1 MNQEKR
7 FLRVPGLSLRSL
19 IMAALGSILI
29 SVSSTY
35 VALRMSA
42 LPWPTIFVTV
52 LAMAILKLLGNTSI
66 NEINVT
72 NTGMSAG
79 AMVAGA
85 LAFTIPGLFISGIY
99 EPFDP
104 SKDTFRTWLMPK
116 FWPVLAMAVFGVI
129 AGSFICF
136 FLRRRYLKRR
146 DLPYPIGQAAA
157 ETLQA
162 GDQGGKKAALLFGS
176 LAISAI
182 FTALRD
188 YVRAI
193 PENISSQIGALP
205 IALYTSPM
213 AIAIGYIIGF
223 GPAAYWM
230 LGNIIARIGFDVW
243 GVHNGTFASA
253 AEAGQFGLTAAIGL
267 MVGSGIAILIAS
279 LRVRIKKNTS
289 EQVSDQM
296 TEQMTEETTEK
307 ERLPKRA
314 GLIALIL
321 TALVFFISIL
331 AGLSPLVSILLMLG
345 AWFAS
350 AMSAVITGQTGINP
364 MEVFGIIVLL
374 AIRLLLPVSNEHAFF
389 IAAAIAVVCG
399 YTGDMMNDYKSGQIV
414 NTNPKAQLISELVG
428 GLIGA
433 VVAVAAFFA
442 VIYQFGGVGG
452 ETGLTAAQAHS
463 VAAMVSGIGD
473 PVVFSVSLVLG
484 TLLFLK
490 GVPAMIIGIGM
501 ILPQG
506 MSLAIFIGGLLSVIV
521 PKLSK
526 NRAQLRQDG
535 QIIAAGLL
543 GGEGI
548 TGTIIAFIS
557 MFTR

>member
-1 MNQEKR
+1 MN
-7 FLRVPGLSLRSL
+7 VPGLSLRAL
-19 IMAALGSILI
+19 IMSALGSILI
-29 SVSSTY
+29 SVSSIY

-52 LAMAILKLLGNTSI
+52 LAMAVLKLLGNTNV

-85 LAFTIPGLFISGIY
+85 LAFTIPGLFIAGIY
-99 EPFDP
+99 APFDP
-104 SKDTFRTWLMPK
+104 ATDTFQSWLMPK
-116 FWPVLAMAVFGVI
+116 FWPVLGIALFGVI
-129 AGSFICF
+129 AGTFLCYY
-136 FLRRRYLKRR
+136 LRRRYLERA

-162 GDQGGKKAALLFGS
+162 GDTGGKKAALLFGS
-176 LAISAI
+176 LGVSAI

-188 YVRAI
+188 YFKTI
-193 PENISSQIGALP
+193 PELISGHIGLVP
-205 IALYTSPM
+205 ISLYTSPM

-223 GPAAYWM
+223 GPSAYWM
-230 LGNIIARIGFDVW
+230 LGNLISRIGFDVW
-243 GVHNGTFASA
+243 GVEAGTFGSA
-253 AEAGQFGLTAAIGL
+253 AESGQFALTAAIGL

-279 LRVRIKKNTS
+279 VRDRIK
-289 EQVSDQM
+289 Q
-296 TEQMTEETTEK
+296 
-307 ERLPKRA
+307 KRA
-314 GLIALIL
+314 VSTTTDGEVEPADEKGRLTMRTGLIALIL
-321 TALVFFISIL
+321 AAVTFFISIL
-331 AGLSPLVSILLMLG
+331 VGLSPVVSILLMLG
-345 AWFAS
+345 VAFATS
-350 AMSAVITGQTGINP
+350 MSAVITGQTGINP

-374 AIRLLLPVSNEHAFF
+374 AIRLVVDVSHEHAFL
-389 IAAAIAVVCG
+389 IAAAVAVVCG
-399 YTGDMMNDYKSGQIV
+399 YTGDMMNDYKAGQIV
-414 NTNPKAQLISELVG
+414 KTNPKAQLVSELVG

-433 VVAVAAFFA
+433 VVAVLALFA

-452 ETGLTAAQAHS
+452 DTGLTAAQAHS

-473 PVVFSVSLVLG
+473 PIVFTTALVLG

-506 MSLAIFIGGLLSVIV
+506 MSVAIFIGGLLSVII
-521 PKLSK
+521 PRLSK
-526 NRAQLRQDG
+526 NRDQLRQNG